1 MLESFLN
8 ILIHQLE
15 QLHHLFWK
23 MLTFSLLSKDQSS
36 NSSDFHQGL
45 ASTTKCGRINW
56 QPLKEP
62 WHLSTMSL
70 RRFLTKIRNA
80 EADQSSMEND
90 RPHSYTSSVTTAP
103 SHTLPGR
110 VSQPENSFTDT
121 TAPSHILPGRASVWH
136 SLTNTLGVEESQIAT
151 TDYSKRMS
159 VSHPNSLIC
168 VNFISILSD
177 LRWGWSYSLEDT
189 SFCL

>member
-1 MLESFLN
+1 
-8 ILIHQLE
+8 
-15 QLHHLFWK
+15 

-45 ASTTKCGRINW
+45 AYTTKYGRIK
-56 QPLKEP
+56 LKEP
-62 WHLSTMSL
+62 WLLSTMSL

-110 VSQPENSFTDT
+110 DSESQPENSLTDT

-159 VSHPNSLIC
+159 VSHSNSHCIC

-177 LRWGWSYSLEDT
+177 LLWGWSYSLEDT
-189 SFCL
+189 SCCL